1 MSLPDKSYFHTPKN
15 GQNQIS
21 GCIIK
26 INTLS
31 MNKKLFF
38 VLSFFV
44 AMLMA
49 NNSKAQ
55 TLKIGVF
62 DIDMMVQAMPT
73 YHIVDSMMQIFD
85 NDSLGALKQYNES
98 EYQRLDS
105 TYKSDSGLVA
115 QGKKSKAI
123 LDMVVADRQKAA
135 INIVYWQQIA
145 QNKSDAKRS
154 ELSQDLYKK
163 VVDAYKK
170 VLARKKYTLVMKP
183 QTYEAGFPIDNIFIA
198 VARELKL
205 TELPQNLLYLGDDPD
220 PVKQP
225 TTQKPPINKPKN

>member
-1 MSLPDKSYFHTPKN
+1 
-15 GQNQIS
+15 
-21 GCIIK
+21 
-26 INTLS
+26 
-31 MNKKLFF
+31 MNKKLLIILGFF
-38 VLSFFV
+38 MIWL
-44 AMLMA
+44 A
-49 NNSKAQ
+49 NNGNAQ
-55 TLKIGVF
+55 ALKIGVF

-73 YHIVDSMMQIFD
+73 YRTVDSLMQIFD
-85 NDSLGALKQYNES
+85 NDSLGALRQYNES

-105 TYKSDSGLVA
+105 TYKSDSTLVA

-123 LDMVVADRQKAA
+123 LDMVTADRQKAA

-154 ELSQDLYKK
+154 ELAQELYKK

-220 PVKQP
+220 PKQP
-225 TTQKPPINKPKN
+225 ATQPATQKPATKPKGK